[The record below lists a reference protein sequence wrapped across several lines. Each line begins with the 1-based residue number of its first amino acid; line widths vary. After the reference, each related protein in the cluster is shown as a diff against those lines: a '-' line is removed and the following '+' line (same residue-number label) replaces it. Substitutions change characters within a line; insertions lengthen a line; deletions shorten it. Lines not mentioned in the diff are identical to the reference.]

1 MPITLNGTG
10 SITGLTSGAGIA
22 ATALSGTLPDA
33 NAPSGSVIQVVTA
46 FKNDTFSSTSSSPTW
61 TDVTGLS
68 VSITPTSSS
77 NTILVLCAINIG
89 SNVDALIRL
98 VRNSTPIGNGSG
110 GTIQGIGQTA
120 PGPNNNLM
128 YQPFCF
134 STSFVDSPA
143 TTSSTTY
150 KVQVTNSGSGTTWI
164 NRRSIE
170 GSFIVSSTI
179 TVMEIAA

>member
-1 MPITLNGTG
+1 MGKARDLARLSPD
-10 SITGLTSGAGIA
+10 SSGKIA
-22 ATALSGTLPDA
+22 LASGVSGVLPDA
-33 NAPSGSVIQVVTA
+33 NAPSGSVIQVVTV

-68 VSITPTSSS
+68 VSITPTSASS
-77 NTILVLCAINIG
+77 TILVLCAINVG
-89 SNVDALIRL
+89 SNVDSLIRL
-98 VRNSTPIGNGSG
+98 VRDSTLVGNGTG

-134 STSFVDSPA
+134 STAFIDSPA
-143 TTSSTTY
+143 KTTATTY
-150 KVQVTNSGSGTTWI
+150 KIQGTNSGSGTLWI

-170 GSFIVSSTI
+170 GSFVVPSSI